1 MKRLILASTLAISTM
16 LAHGSVHA
24 APKASPFPIQQLD
37 TDHDGT
43 LDLNEIKTSADNLF
57 ASLEKDTDGTLDAK
71 ELRGRLSA
79 RDLKAA
85 DPDSDKTLTKDELMS
100 YVESLFKDVD
110 ADNDGT
116 VDDKELKSGKGKTLL
131 RLTR

>member
-1 MKRLILASTLAISTM
+1 MKRLVLASTLAMSAIF
-16 LAHGSVHA
+16 AHQSACA
-24 APKASPFPIQQLD
+24 APKSSPSPIQKMD
-37 TDHDGT
+37 GDNDGT
-43 LDLNEIKTSADNLF
+43 LDLNEIKATVDNLF
-57 ASLEKDTDGTLDAK
+57 NSLEKDTDGTLDAK

-85 DPDSDKTLTKDELMS
+85 DPDTDKTLTKDELMS

-116 VDDKELKSGKGKTLL
+116 VDAKELKSSKGKTLL